1 MRQLSS
7 SGRQAVD
14 ELARRHGFS
23 LEAVQRMLEA
33 VVDGNGRMAQFEH
46 PDFSGSGQWMQGGM
60 TMVSNLS
67 DHGLKNRIDRLCND
81 LSNLLSEHPEWIRS
95 DSFQSQT
102 QGRPTD
108 SGDARPSAE
117 GGLFTPKPS
126 ASGADWPSALGQP
139 DSAGSQNGMRY
150 AYFSKAR
157 RLAVETE
164 GRVTVYD
171 TLDHQIG
178 GVSQQQSSGRSLTF
192 TSQHGPV
199 DLASLKVVSAGTGS
213 PPAARAEPAEA
224 AASPAGGDP
233 LAILERLADLHAK
246 GVLSEDEFARKKAEL
261 LERL

>member
-199 DLASLKVVSAGTGS
+199 DLASLKVVSASAGS
-213 PPAARAEPAEA
+213 PPVARAEPAEA
-224 AASPAGGDP
+224 AVSPAGGDP